1 MNISK
6 VHFLCFE
13 FFMKVLNY
21 YVVLKKKRFSD
32 KGWLVGAR
40 LVGGLVGS
48 LVGALSDGLS
58 GKLVGT
64 LCRISVL
71 VALVIG
77 LVGRMS
83 DACRTLV
90 GRFSDHLGIGRAGHG
105 CCQGPVGGLVGLP
118 CRIFGWQE
126 TFLKDVSYESLVG
139 GLFLEENDVGT
150 CRGLVGAFSW

>member
-1 MNISK
+1 M
-6 VHFLCFE
+6 
-13 FFMKVLNY
+13 
-21 YVVLKKKRFSD
+21 
-32 KGWLVGAR
+32 
-40 LVGGLVGS
+40 
-48 LVGALSDGLS
+48 SDGLS
-58 GKLVGT
+58 GKLVGS
-64 LCRISVL
+64 LRRISVL

-90 GRFSDHLGIGRAGHG
+90 GRFSDQLGMGRAGHG

-126 TFLKDVSYESLVG
+126 TLSKDVSYESLVG